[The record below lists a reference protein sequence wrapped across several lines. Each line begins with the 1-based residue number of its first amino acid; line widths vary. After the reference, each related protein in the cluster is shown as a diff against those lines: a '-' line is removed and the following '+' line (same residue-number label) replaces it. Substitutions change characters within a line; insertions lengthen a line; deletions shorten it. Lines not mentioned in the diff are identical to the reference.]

1 MNDFQTFHVPMQYI
15 TAMNAA
21 MAGGA
26 TRQRALEL
34 VGQELGFDATVCEV
48 TENLPATIND
58 EYSLTVRAR
67 PLPRAGERTPKSDEL
82 ESAIE
87 FQSLVSEVT
96 STVSEITDEFNETQ
110 ASIAEWADATFGTQ
124 DSRRVALRASS
135 EMHELV
141 EAALFGD
148 EADMIEEAADIIIV
162 LMRVFHNRGVDYRDV
177 IDRKMRKNRS
187 RQWKLDG
194 TGSGQHVG

>member
-1 MNDFQTFHVPMQYI
+1 
-15 TAMNAA
+15 
-21 MAGGA
+21 
-26 TRQRALEL
+26 
-34 VGQELGFDATVCEV
+34 
-48 TENLPATIND
+48 
-58 EYSLTVRAR
+58 
-67 PLPRAGERTPKSDEL
+67 
-82 ESAIE
+82 
-87 FQSLVSEVT
+87 
-96 STVSEITDEFNETQ
+96 
-110 ASIAEWADATFGTQ
+110 
-124 DSRRVALRASS
+124 VALRASS